1 MRSDEE
7 FECMMVEKKKTKN
20 NNLKVFFFWGSL
32 AGRGI
37 GTARLTC
44 ARAFVRAKQTK
55 IHFHRSQKFRSY
67 GPKRKKKGSKKRRR
81 RRRYRLYIKD
91 AWGDGGMDIPRCSP
105 KICQKEKMFFFSHC
119 GISVCSFNSLVS
131 L

>member
-1 MRSDEE
+1 MHDGGI
-7 FECMMVEKKKTKN
+7 KKKTKN
-20 NNLKVFFFWGSL
+20 NNLKVFFFLGSL

-67 GPKRKKKGSKKRRR
+67 GPKKKRGRKKEEEE
-81 RRRYRLYIKD
+81 
-91 AWGDGGMDIPRCSP
+91 GDTGCI
-105 KICQKEKMFFFSHC
+105 
-119 GISVCSFNSLVS
+119 
-131 L
+131 